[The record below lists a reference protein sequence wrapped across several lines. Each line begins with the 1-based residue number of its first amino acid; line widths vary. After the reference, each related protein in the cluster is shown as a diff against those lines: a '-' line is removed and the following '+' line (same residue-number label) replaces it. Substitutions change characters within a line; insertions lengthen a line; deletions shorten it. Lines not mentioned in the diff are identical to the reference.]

1 MDFVFSGVCFTKYPF
16 LIMIIIIAAYP
27 GNYWNKQR
35 EIMAFDPKL
44 LINYKGAIFGSGWA
58 VSIIVIAVLSL

>member
-1 MDFVFSGVCFTKYPF
+1 
-16 LIMIIIIAAYP
+16 MIIIIAAYP

-58 VSIIVIAVLSL
+58 VSIIVIAVFSL